1 MSADPGDLANLADLA
16 LPLPVSF
23 WPPAAGIWI
32 AAAAALVALVL
43 FGWRALQRYR
53 ADAYLRAAAAELDA
67 LAAGPKGDRSGI
79 AEAVS
84 AILKRAA
91 IVAYGRERVASL
103 TGVAWAG
110 FIAETAPPGVETA
123 TIAAGLA
130 KALDT
135 RQATEA
141 AESEPLVREAKSWLR
156 CQRGRAAA
164 EA

>member
-16 LPLPVSF
+16 LPPPASF
-23 WPPAAGIWI
+23 WPPAAGAWI
-32 AAAAALVALVL
+32 VAAAASVALVL

-67 LAAGPKGDRSGI
+67 LAAGRTGDRSDI
-79 AEAVS
+79 AEAAS

-103 TGVAWAG
+103 TGAAWTG
-110 FIAETAPPGVETA
+110 LIAETAPPGVETA
-123 TIAAGLA
+123 PIAAGLA
-130 KALDT
+130 ASLDA
-135 RQATEA
+135 RQTTEA
-141 AESEPLVREAKSWLR
+141 AASEPLIGASKAWLR
-156 CQRGRAAA
+156 AQRGRSAA